1 MTKEELSKRTA
12 RLPMVDGERRGDDG
26 AMYKIRRLEPL
37 PITFD
42 EERHKY
48 LWEPTGEWMA
58 HSVTEIVGATKD
70 ARAMANIKATQHVWE
85 PRGLA
90 VHAAMEAFV
99 NGADPETLLGGP
111 YDAWVK
117 PLLEYPMWE
126 SVEVIAC
133 EYRLCDLRRSI
144 GGSLDL
150 LGWCHVTDSM
160 MLVDLKTQ
168 GRSGRPYSTDAQ
180 MGGYLGML
188 IDRLG
193 LVVDGCATI
202 WAKPGETHLGGD
214 QSPAQCLEA
223 WEDSYSAWAMLQEEL

>member
-1 MTKEELSKRTA
+1 MSKEKLSKRTA
-12 RLPMVDGERRGDDG
+12 RLPMVESDQKAQDGG
-26 AMYKIRRLEPL
+26 MYRVKRLQPL
-37 PITFD
+37 PISFD

-70 ARAMANIKATQHVWE
+70 ARAMANIMATKHVWE

-90 VHAAMEAFV
+90 VHAAMEALA
-99 NGADPETLLGGP
+99 NGADPETLLGTE
-111 YDAWVK
+111 YEAWIK
-117 PLLEYPMWE
+117 PLIEYPLWE
-126 SVEVIAC
+126 SFEPIAT
-133 EYRLCDLRRSI
+133 EYRLCDPRRSI

-160 MLVDLKTQ
+160 MLIDLKTQ
-168 GRSGRPYSTDAQ
+168 SRSGRPYSTDPQ
-180 MGGYLGML
+180 MGGYLSCL

-193 LVVDGCATI
+193 LVVDGCATL
-202 WAKPGETHLGGD
+202 WCKPGETHLGGD
-214 QSPAQCLEA
+214 QPPTQCLAA